1 MKYEI
6 PCMILRG
13 GTSKGAYL
21 LEDDLPPAG
30 PELDRLLLRL
40 MGSPDLR
47 QIDGLG
53 GATSVTSKVAIVA
66 PSVRPDADV
75 EYLFAQVAVDKPMVS
90 YAGNCGN
97 ILSGIGPFAVETGLV
112 QTVSPVTKVRIFNRN
127 TNKVIEAQIQTPDG
141 AVRYSGDYRITGV
154 PGTAAPIKLSF
165 LNPAGSVFGALLP
178 TGNAVDVLHTGTY
191 GEVEVSLV
199 DASNPLVFVR
209 AADVGMTGME
219 LPAEIDGNPALLQA
233 LEELRG
239 EAAKLL
245 GLVDDAQLSAVKSP
259 GIPKLTIVA
268 PASDYTTAT
277 GTTVHAGEIDL
288 MCRMMSMQK
297 THPTCAMTGAMCI
310 AAAAVIPGT
319 IVAQT
324 IGMNDGIQTLRI
336 GHPGGMQEAG
346 VDYATSEAGEVSVRA
361 SYGYRTA
368 RKLMSGTAFVELEE
382 EEAADELG

>member
-6 PCMILRG
+6 PCIILRG

-21 LEDDLPPAG
+21 LEGDLPPAG
-30 PELDRLLLRL
+30 PELNRLLLRL
-40 MGSPDLR
+40 MGSPDIK

-66 PSVRPDADV
+66 PSARPDADV
-75 EYLFAQVAVDKPMVS
+75 EYLFAQVAVDKAVVS

-97 ILSGIGPFAVETGLV
+97 ILSGVGPFAIEAGLV
-112 QTVSPVTKVRIFNRN
+112 QAVSPTTQVRIFNRN
-127 TNKVIEAQIQTPDG
+127 TNKIIEAHIQTPDG
-141 AVRYSGDYRITGV
+141 AVRYGGKYHITGV
-154 PGTAAPIKLSF
+154 PGTAAPIKLRF

-178 TGNAVDVLHTGTY
+178 TGNIIDVLQTSAY
-191 GEVEVSLV
+191 GKIEVSIV
-199 DASNPLVFVR
+199 DATNPLVFVR

-219 LPAEIDGNPALLQA
+219 LPSEIDGNPERLQA

-268 PASDYTTAT
+268 PVCDYVTTT
-277 GTTVHAGEIDL
+277 GDTVHAKEIDL
-288 MCRMMSMQK
+288 LCRMMSMQK

-319 IVAQT
+319 LAAQAVGTNVAL
-324 IGMNDGIQTLRI
+324 QTLRI
-336 GHPGGMQEAG
+336 GHPGGVLDAG
-346 VDYATSEAGEVSVRA
+346 VDYTIGDTGEITICAT
-361 SYGYRTA
+361 YGYRTA

-382 EEAADELG
+382 EGAADES